1 MLTVFVT
8 ITRSYICSSNSYCD
22 NNGDVYIQTIME
34 MSICSANSYC
44 GNNEE
49 VYMQC

>member
-1 MLTVFVT
+1 MLTVIV
-8 ITRSYICSSNSYCD
+8 IIMEGICA
-22 NNGDVYIQTIME
+22 VLTVIVTIME